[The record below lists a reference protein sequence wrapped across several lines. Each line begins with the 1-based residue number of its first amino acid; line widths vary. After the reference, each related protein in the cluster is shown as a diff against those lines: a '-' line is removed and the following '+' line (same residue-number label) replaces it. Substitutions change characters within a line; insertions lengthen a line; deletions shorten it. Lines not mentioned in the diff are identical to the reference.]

1 MSTAIDSYTIIHN
14 NPFILSPLF
23 ELFYASLPKKP
34 KNILLSYL
42 VLPLVLYPPSRLFLA
57 RAKAGS
63 SIRTMGKK
71 RERLYGLSERM
82 EEYKD
87 LTNLCIQ
94 HVIDSSSIGIEE
106 DLSVLVN
113 GPRLDESLCPGT
125 SARAARKLGTLFGPY
140 EIPAIY
146 RSLGVKAL

>member
-1 MSTAIDSYTIIHN
+1 MSNAIDSYTVIHN
-14 NPFILSPLF
+14 NPFILAPLF

-57 RAKAGS
+57 GAKASS
-63 SIRTMGKK
+63 SIRTMGKN
-71 RERLYGLSERM
+71 RERLYGLCERV
-82 EEYKD
+82 EEYKA

-94 HVIDSSSIGIEE
+94 HAIDSVSIAVEE
-106 DLSVLVN
+106 DLSVLVIAS
-113 GPRLDESLCPGT
+113 RLDASLCPGT
-125 SARAARKLGTLFGPY
+125 SARAASKLGTLFAPY